1 MAWVMARIWASVNV
15 ARSGEPR
22 WPLVPKLTNWVRSF
36 KSGARAW
43 YSSSSRVTSTSSFF
57 GAGWPARGD
66 TVERTPTALDMVP
79 LSRCPRRI
87 RLRCDRL
94 KTCRNWLHSRWL
106 FGPTDRDCH
115 TLDRAVRAPGHSSLG
130 LPGACRNLRG
140 SEACRAEDQKRR
152 AHSG

>member
-1 MAWVMARIWASVNV
+1 MVRIWVGVNV
-15 ARSGEPR
+15 MRSGEAG
-22 WPLVPKLTNWVRSF
+22 WLIVAKLTNWVRSF

-43 YSSSSRVTSTSSFF
+43 YSSSSRVTSTSSFL

-79 LSRCPRRI
+79 LSRCPQRI
-87 RLRCDRL
+87 RRRCDRL

-106 FGPTDRDCH
+106 FGPTYRDRH
-115 TLDRAVRAPGHSSLG
+115 TVRRAVRAPGHRTLG
-130 LPGACRNLRG
+130 LPGACRSLRG